1 MTLHNYQIYN
11 PARKNYLMGKTLFLD
26 NENPINVF
34 KFTFKSDPIAS

>member
-1 MTLHNYQIYN
+1 MTLHDYQIYN

-34 KFTFKSDPIAS
+34 